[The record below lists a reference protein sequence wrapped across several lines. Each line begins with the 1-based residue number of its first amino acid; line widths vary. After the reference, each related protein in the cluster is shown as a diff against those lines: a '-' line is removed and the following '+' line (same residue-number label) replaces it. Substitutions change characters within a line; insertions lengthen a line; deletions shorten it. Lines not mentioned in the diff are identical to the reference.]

1 MLTEP
6 ENNVEAQEDE
16 SLEIEEISKTVLFQ
30 TIYLD
35 GDLINLSKSI
45 IMYLPELQDNCPE
58 VLNCSAGHLRSVSQH
73 VAALLERLD
82 RAIEQS

>member
-16 SLEIEEISKTVLFQ
+16 SLEIDVVAKRVLYES
-30 TIYLD
+30 IYLD
-35 GDLINLSKSI
+35 GDIINLSSDI

-58 VLNCSAGHLRSVSQH
+58 VLNCTAGHLRFVSQH
-73 VAALLERLD
+73 VTALLERLD
-82 RAIEQS
+82 RSKEQS